1 MLGMDKNHPSGIV
14 IDKKYAKEMRE
25 AVHRKYTAQKSTA
38 ETKTNTRSQEIK
50 SEYNAI
56 WK

>member
-1 MLGMDKNHPSGIV
+1 MLGMDKSHPSV
-14 IDKKYAKEMRE
+14 IEGKYAKEMRE
-25 AVHRKYTAQKSTA
+25 AVHRKYSTQKNEA
-38 ETKTNTRSQEIK
+38 EAKVNTRSQEIK